1 MTTQK
6 TTKPATV
13 ADFVEENAEIIFT
26 VFDGGKIGLNQDS
39 VPYIR
44 ELLITLF
51 KTPHKLKA
59 GQNASGLIVPGY
71 GYELLDKTHPRA
83 PLSLVLKDSSEKQ
96 GNGEYVISLEEFIN
110 AFSDAFIPGTSF
122 VVKGEP
128 VQHATA

>member
-59 GQNASGLIVPGY
+59 GQNASGLIVPG
-71 GYELLDKTHPRA
+71 
-83 PLSLVLKDSSEKQ
+83 
-96 GNGEYVISLEEFIN
+96 
-110 AFSDAFIPGTSF
+110 
-122 VVKGEP
+122 
-128 VQHATA
+128 

>member
-51 KTPHKLKA
+51 KTPHKTVTRSRSAVGVSAISEAVFLARVIGVRHALTMQIGSKR
-59 GQNASGLIVPGY
+59 AS
-71 GYELLDKTHPRA
+71 
-83 PLSLVLKDSSEKQ
+83 
-96 GNGEYVISLEEFIN
+96 
-110 AFSDAFIPGTSF
+110 
-122 VVKGEP
+122 
-128 VQHATA
+128 